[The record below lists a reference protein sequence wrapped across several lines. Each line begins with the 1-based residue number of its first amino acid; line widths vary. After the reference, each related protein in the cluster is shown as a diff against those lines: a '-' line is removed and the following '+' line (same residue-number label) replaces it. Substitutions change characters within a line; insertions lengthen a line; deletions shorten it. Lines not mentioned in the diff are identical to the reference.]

1 MDNNDLSLAHCIFF
15 VYNTFAQYT
24 DGEFKQSEANTITS
38 FMKRWLN
45 NDDKIVEEIVKE
57 TIEWTEKNVESH
69 KQAIEYMSSMIEFIK
84 SNEDFDIYKREHFLL
99 DIRCIARAD
108 GEFHETEKTWHDV
121 VASQLDIPL
130 RISKSS
136 VTEIESQ
143 SKHVN
148 KREPVGF
155 RMSWQK

>member
-1 MDNNDLSLAHCIFF
+1 MENKDLSLVHCIFF

-38 FMKRWLN
+38 FMSRWLN
-45 NDDKIVEEIVKE
+45 NDKKQLEEIVNE
-57 TIEWTEKNVESH
+57 TVEWTEKNVESH
-69 KQAIEYMSSMIEFIK
+69 KQAIEYMASMIEFIN
-84 SNEDFDIYKREHFLL
+84 SHEDFDIYKKEHFLL

-121 VASQLDIPL
+121 VAKQLDLPI

-136 VTEIESQ
+136 INEIENKSIQ
-143 SKHVN
+143 VN
-148 KREPVGF
+148 KRKPMGF
-155 RMSWQK
+155 KMSWQK